1 MGIMSIKRDT
11 MIKFSKNLKFERTQL
26 GLNQKEMAEKLNIS
40 YRTYQNYEL
49 ITTNNR
55 EPDL

>member
-1 MGIMSIKRDT
+1 